1 MDTRKSGK
9 NFSFVVWQACS
20 FFFFIPSV
28 TRTCHFYQKCKSD
41 NCLDRC
47 TFYTRRSRS
56 IEYTGL
62 RHSVSYGDACVDTKV
77 WKDTVEFAGVPIPH
91 SYFGVAN
98 RMNGFD
104 HGFGKRSWKPH
115 LRRKE
120 KVLLILRPCLL
131 KPLLNHPSD
140 KQMGILA
147 SALPSNLAMESSIQQ
162 PLLVGTISMVYGGC
176 FGRSSW
182 Y

>member
-1 MDTRKSGK
+1 MGTRKSGMNSPLLFDRFYFIVSNK
-9 NFSFVVWQACS
+9 NILFL
-20 FFFFIPSV
+20 
-28 TRTCHFYQKCKSD
+28 QKCKSE

-77 WKDTVEFAGVPIPH
+77 WKDTVEFAGVQIPH

-104 HGFGKRSWKPH
+104 HGFGKRSWKTA
-115 LRRKE
+115 LVKE
-120 KVLLILRPCLL
+120 KMLLILRPCLL
-131 KPLLNHPSD
+131 KPLLNLTSD
-140 KQMGILA
+140 K
-147 SALPSNLAMESSIQQ
+147 
-162 PLLVGTISMVYGGC
+162 
-176 FGRSSW
+176 
-182 Y
+182 